1 MNTYK
6 RHHFNNVARNMNQ
19 YLAKIEYRRHY
30 HAATDRENYLMMNSQ
45 PSSAYS
51 SVGGLM
57 ASSLRAIGLPS
68 NVVRYGRDF
77 GSFFDSILS

>member
-6 RHHFNNVARNMNQ
+6 RHHFNNVARNMNH
-19 YLAKIEYRRHY
+19 YLAGIEHRRH
-30 HAATDRENYLMMNSQ
+30 HRAITDQENYLPMNPK

-51 SVGGLM
+51 SFGGLM
-57 ASSLRAIGLPS
+57 ESSLRAVGMPT

-77 GSFFDSILS
+77 ASFFDIFLW